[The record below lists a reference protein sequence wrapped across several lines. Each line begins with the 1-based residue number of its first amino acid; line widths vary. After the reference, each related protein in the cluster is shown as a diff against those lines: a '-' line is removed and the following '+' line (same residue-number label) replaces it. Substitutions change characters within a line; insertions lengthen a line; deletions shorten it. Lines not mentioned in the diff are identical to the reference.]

1 MPTAPTA
8 QSIKQKLEKGTHVI
22 LKGPPGTG
30 KTHLA
35 MKTIREFVDDTGAEV
50 SIVRHQMTVYF
61 IANKGKSEGG
71 SFNLSRSNE
80 AKGDLGTENSLYPPA
95 ENDAYFQLFAQ
106 DTGKSVAVKLFQYDG
121 DELRNIRGSYIS
133 THLEFKN
140 EGSGGS
146 VQLRSVESD
155 WIQQW
160 DLLKLTR
167 RIVAQND
174 ADVFEYHL
182 HRYAPG
188 SQLYDEYTQHFLET
202 EGAPDPKFGF
212 PFTDPP
218 AGYEHLLPLKRK
230 QRTMVMELNAEP
242 FLVNASVVWDIVQF
256 HPTYSYSDFVRG
268 VDPDFSDGQIRFKD
282 QKRTFL
288 NMCESAIKNPET
300 PHVLIVDEINRAAL
314 GSVFGELILGLEDEY
329 KGIPI
334 LTGSGDRITIPKNL
348 ALLGTMN
355 SSDRSIGVIDHA
367 LKRRFEWIELPAVL
381 ESSSN
386 VDEQLLKDL
395 NDLSASEVREERG
408 FGKWMI
414 GSSGKCASVA
424 FTIIPQLETLLREG
438 ELNSGGMSQAAEKI
452 AQWFES
458 QDEKKFGNQIM
469 EFVRQHN
476 PTLELSEGNG
486 TVEETPPGVRFSFE
500 LPETRRHPDYLRATA
515 NYDPEEETWT
525 VLAGSGFC
533 SQTAGFG
540 TEKTGDIDLIRELSE
555 DGTIQILDDG
565 DSGFFIKDWPAN
577 SPSQAARITRRE
589 KAADGRRYWKTEDGT
604 SFGDWM
610 KSQEEVNE

>member
-95 ENDAYFQLFAQ
+95 ENAAYFQLFAQ

-121 DELRNIRGSYIS
+121 DELRNIRDSYIS

-188 SQLYDEYTQHFLET
+188 SQLYDEYTQRFLET

-218 AGYEHLLPLKRK
+218 AGYEHLLPLQRK

-242 FLVNASVVWDIVQF
+242 FFVNASVVWDIVQF

-268 VDPDFSDGQIRFKD
+268 VDPDFTDGQIRFKD

-381 ESSSN
+381 ESSDD

-395 NDLSASEVREERG
+395 NDLLASEVREERG

-414 GSSGKCASVA
+414 GNSGKCASVA

-458 QDEKKFGNQIM
+458 QDEKKFANQIM

-476 PTLELSEGNG
+476 PAYELISDIHETVGHDAESTVFEITLPKTRANPNHPKAYARYNSED
-486 TVEETPPGVRFSFE
+486 RI
-500 LPETRRHPDYLRATA
+500 
-515 NYDPEEETWT
+515 WT
-525 VLAGSGFC
+525 VLKGSGICKESATFATKNT
-533 SQTAGFG
+533 SDRKLIEDLK
-540 TEKTGDIDLIRELSE
+540 EKKIIQLFDDDTGIFL
-555 DGTIQILDDG
+555 
-565 DSGFFIKDWPAN
+565 KDWPAD
-577 SPSQAARITRRE
+577 SLSQSARIPKRE
-589 KAADGRRYWKTEDGT
+589 KTTDGGKNWKTVEGT
-604 SFGDWM
+604 LFRNYRP
-610 KSQEEVNE
+610 SQEEVDE